1 MAYKGRF
8 FALYAD
14 GTSAL
19 AASEREL
26 SELRGDRVETVSGH
40 AEALDADAELMALFA
55 PVARVDALAE
65 DLDRAAIGKIAE
77 QVRGTPAERATLTAI
92 RAQIDERLAE
102 IEAGGGDAV
111 PR

>member
-55 PVARVDALAE
+55 PAARVDPLAE
-65 DLDRAAIGKIAE
+65 DLDRAGIGKLAKQIH
-77 QVRGTPAERATLTAI
+77 GTPDEVETLTAW
-92 RAQIDERLAE
+92 RAQIDDRLTE
-102 IEAGGGDAV
+102 LGGGK
-111 PR
+111 